1 MTIPGADSAHEL
13 LSESSDED
21 SESDSGDE
29 CGYMAGMSAANI
41 QLEPL
46 DLVWAKCRGYPWY
59 PALIINPKMPRT
71 GYLHNGVPI
80 PVPPQDVLDMAST
93 HTTPHF
99 LILFFDSKRTWQ
111 WLQVCST
118 PIFDLNAIFPYGH
131 NAKVV
136 SKTSTKSVRINFNW
150 SKIILQSGPKIEKFV
165 LSNEYTFRLQRDKL
179 EPLGVHFELDKS
191 KLVQSKKA
199 TERKSV
205 RKAYEDAVQHRCRV
219 TGENNGPSAAG
230 QSEESSGTEKD

>member
-1 MTIPGADSAHEL
+1 MNLLPYQSNEQCTFPFHSVEPLTIPGADSAHEL

-118 PIFDLNAIFPYGH
+118 PIFHL
-131 NAKVV
+131 KVFFLTITMQNLFQ
-136 SKTSTKSVRINFNW
+136 K
-150 SKIILQSGPKIEKFV
+150 
-165 LSNEYTFRLQRDKL
+165 Y
-179 EPLGVHFELDKS
+179 
-191 KLVQSKKA
+191 
-199 TERKSV
+199 
-205 RKAYEDAVQHRCRV
+205 
-219 TGENNGPSAAG
+219 PSSLYA
-230 QSEESSGTEKD
+230 